1 MRKYRMASKK
11 HSGASAVRL
20 SMFCR
25 LSSSAFTFSTS
36 VCIVAASCWLI
47 RPSLDT
53 VARAFLRGRPY
64 WPIAIRITIVIR
76 VRIMIRSMIE

>member
-1 MRKYRMASKK
+1 MASKK
-11 HSGASAVRL
+11 LSGASAVRL

-47 RPSLDT
+47 KPSFDT
-53 VARAFLRGRPY
+53 VAKAFFRGRP
-64 WPIAIRITIVIR
+64 
-76 VRIMIRSMIE
+76 